1 MKKFYAVKSGRKTG
15 IFETWDEAKA
25 QVHGYKNAIY
35 KSFKNE
41 EDAINYLND
50 EENIFAN
57 DFDGKLLAYV
67 DGSFSNIL
75 KKYSAAA
82 IYVIDGKVIDKES
95 KAYDDKELL
104 AIRNVAGEIKASMMA
119 INYAIKN
126 NYEEINIF
134 YDYEGI
140 RSWAMGYWKTNKEA
154 TKDYKK
160 FFDEKKNSVK
170 VNFHKVEAHTGDK
183 FNELVDSLAKD
194 TLAKISWHWYSNI
207 V

>member
-1 MKKFYAVKSGRKTG
+1 MAKKYYAVKAGRKTG

-35 KSFKNE
+35 KSFKT
-41 EDAINYLND
+41 EDEAKDYMND
-50 EENIFAN
+50 IVHELS
-57 DFDGKLLAYV
+57 DDLSGKLLAYV

-82 IYVIDGKVIDKES
+82 VYVLDGEVIDKEAT
-95 KAYDDKELL
+95 AYDDDELL

-119 INYAIKN
+119 IDYAIKHE
-126 NYEEINIF
+126 YDEVNIF

-160 FFDEKKNSVK
+160 FFDEHKDALKI
-170 VNFHKVEAHTGDK
+170 NFHKVEAHTGDR
-183 FNELVDSLAKD
+183 FNEMAD
-194 TLAKISWHWYSNI
+194 TLAKEALIKTS
-207 V
+207 